1 MGYYINISSRDWLF
15 VFIFGVVFGG
25 FLGAFISL
33 ISGLTDSILNGFILG
48 VIFGSSI
55 FIYSF
60 LLINGS
66 NNYLLKHFPQKFW
79 TPVSLFISFV
89 AGSLGSITA
98 YMVILKSKL
107 IENPLPVKIAL
118 TGSVLIGFL
127 TAFIG
132 YLLYTIV
139 SFRKKEMD
147 LEKSVIES
155 RLKAL
160 EYQINPHYLFN
171 SLNVIAELVHIDPAN
186 AEEAIIKLSRF
197 LRDVIDESSLIPIE
211 KELEIVKN
219 FLFIQTVRFPNI
231 NIHYS
236 IDESVLDYRIPKLT
250 IQILVE
256 NAIKHG
262 VRSRGNIWVEV
273 YRQDGY
279 IIIKVTDDGKAFKG
293 IKEGVGL
300 RNLRTRLYMLAG
312 ADLTW
317 SRTEDKT
324 VFMVRVQSDEKSAD
338 NQGNRTV

>member
-15 VFIFGVVFGG
+15 VLIFGIVFGG

-33 ISGLTDSILNGFILG
+33 ISGLTDSISNGFILG
-48 VIFGSSI
+48 VIFGGSI

-66 NNYLLKHFPQKFW
+66 NKYLLKHFQHKFW
-79 TPVSLFISFV
+79 TPISLFVSFI

-98 YMVILKSKL
+98 YTVILKSKL
-107 IENPLPVKIAL
+107 IQNSLPVKIVL
-118 TGSVLIGFL
+118 SGSVLIGFL
-127 TAFIG
+127 TAVIG

-171 SLNVIAELVHIDPAN
+171 SLNVIAELIHIDPAK

-197 LRDVIDESSLIPIE
+197 LRDVIDESSLIPIK

-231 NIHYS
+231 NIYYS
-236 IDESVLDYRIPKLT
+236 IDETVLDYKIPKLT

-262 VRSRGNIWVEV
+262 VRSKGNIWVEI
-273 YRQDGY
+273 YRQDDY
-279 IIIKVTDDGKAFKG
+279 IIIRSIDDGKMFKE

-300 RNLRTRLYMLAG
+300 RNLRTRLYMLTG

-317 SRTEDKT
+317 NRTADKT
-324 VFMVRVQSDEKSAD
+324 VFTVRIPVDEKSAD
-338 NQGNRTV
+338 NTGNKPV

>member
-15 VFIFGVVFGG
+15 VFIFGIVFGG

-33 ISGLTDSILNGFILG
+33 ISGLTDSIINGFIIG
-48 VIFGSSI
+48 AVFGTSI

-60 LLINGS
+60 ILINGS
-66 NNYLLKHFPQKFW
+66 NNYLLSYFPQKMW
-79 TPVSLFISFV
+79 TPVSLFVSFV

-98 YMVILKSKL
+98 YVVIIKSGL
-107 IENPLPVKIAL
+107 IKSPQPVDVAIS
-118 TGSVLIGFL
+118 GSLLIGFL
-127 TAFIG
+127 TAVIG

-139 SFRKKEMD
+139 VFRKKEMD

-171 SLNVIAELVHIDPAN
+171 SLNVIAELIYIDPDK

-211 KELEIVKN
+211 KEIEIVEN

-231 NIHYS
+231 NVHYN
-236 IDESVLDYRIPKLT
+236 IDETSLSYKIPKLT

-262 VRSRGNIWVEV
+262 IRSKGNIWIEI
-273 YRQDGY
+273 YREDNS
-279 IIIKVTDDGKAFKG
+279 IIIKVVDDGKNFKG
-293 IKEGVGL
+293 INEGVGL
-300 RNLRTRLYMLAG
+300 RNLKTRLAMLVG
-312 ADLTW
+312 ADLSWT
-317 SRTEDKT
+317 RDEDKT
-324 VFMVRVQSDEKSAD
+324 VFTVRIPTDEKGAN
-338 NQGNRTV
+338 NQRD

>member
-48 VIFGSSI
+48 VIFGSFI
-55 FIYSF
+55 FLYSF
-60 LLINGS
+60 LFINGS
-66 NNYLLKHFPQKFW
+66 NNYLLKLFPQKFW
-79 TPVSLFISFV
+79 TPVSLSVSFV

-98 YMVILKSKL
+98 YLVILKSEL
-107 IENPLPVKIAL
+107 IEDPLPLKIAL
-118 TGSVLIGFL
+118 TGSVFIGFL
-127 TAFIG
+127 TAVIG

-139 SFRKKEMD
+139 SYRKKEMD

-171 SLNVIAELVHIDPAN
+171 SLNVIAELIHIDPAK
-186 AEEAIIKLSRF
+186 AEEAIIKLSKF

-231 NIHYS
+231 NIHYN
-236 IDESVLDYRIPKLT
+236 IDETVLDYKIPKLT

-273 YRQDGY
+273 FKQNGY
-279 IIIKVTDDGKAFKG
+279 IIIKVTDDGKMFKE

-300 RNLRTRLYMLAG
+300 RNLRTRLHMLTG
-312 ADLTW
+312 ADLSW
-317 SRTEDKT
+317 SREEDKT
-324 VFMVRVQSDEKSAD
+324 VFTVRTSTDEKGVD
-338 NQGNRTV
+338 NTGS